1 MSRRI
6 PHLAFGAWLVVLW
19 VLLWG
24 ELTLANVLGG
34 LAVAAAVL
42 IAVPRPAPLPASRGE
57 RAVVRPLALA
67 SLLAWFTWKLVEANL
82 RVALAVVLPSSSQ
95 MRTAVVRVDLPGC
108 TPGIVTLVANGVS
121 LTPGTLTIEVDEAG
135 PSLLVHVMQFE
146 SEEALRRDVLDL
158 ERRTVAAVG
167 SRAARA
173 AVDGRV
179 APAAP
184 STAAPADPE
193 EAR

>member
-1 MSRRI
+1 MTRRI
-6 PHLAFGAWLVVLW
+6 PNLAVGTWLVVLW

-24 ELTLANVLGG
+24 ELTPANVLGG
-34 LAVAAAVL
+34 VAVAVGVL
-42 IAVPRPAPLPASRGE
+42 VAVPRPAPLPASRGE
-57 RAVVRPLALA
+57 RSIIRPLRFA

-82 RVALAVVLPSSSQ
+82 KVALAVVRPSSSE
-95 MRTAVVRVDLPGC
+95 MRTALVRVDLPGC

-121 LTPGTLTIEVDEAG
+121 LTPGTLTIEVDEAV

-146 SEEALRRDVLDL
+146 GEDALRRDVWEL

-167 SRAARA
+167 SASARA
-173 AVDGRV
+173 AVAER
-179 APAAP
+179 
-184 STAAPADPE
+184 TAAPAPAPAPEGTE